1 LDQKNIPLVGQDSHH
16 NHQLPS
22 WITPWNHGMPRLL
35 QCGWKASK
43 QDWGM
48 HRISMDFLL
57 PEIFDYHGVQY
68 LT

>member
-1 LDQKNIPLVGQDSHH
+1 
-16 NHQLPS
+16 
-22 WITPWNHGMPRLL
+22 MPRLL